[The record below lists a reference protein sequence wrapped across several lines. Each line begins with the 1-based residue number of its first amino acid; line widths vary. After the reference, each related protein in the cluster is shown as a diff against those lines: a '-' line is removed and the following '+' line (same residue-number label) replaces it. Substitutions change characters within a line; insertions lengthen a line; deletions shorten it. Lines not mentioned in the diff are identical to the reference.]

1 MEKQVLE
8 RPELGSVVHRYSLNG
23 MYEQSIVLSLIGPEN
38 APEQWT
44 AVLLTRNGVEF
55 MSGSAEYR
63 GRFDWVPGDWV
74 FDEFRKCW
82 SAPGSESDIQSFAST
97 DIPKP
102 IDGERWMTWQAR
114 VYRTV
119 ENLKEFEGADTL
131 IKTVW
136 KAHRAAS

>member
-1 MEKQVLE
+1 MEKHVLE

-23 MYEQSIVLSLIGPEN
+23 MYEQSVVVSLIGPEN
-38 APEQWT
+38 APQQWT

-55 MSGSAEYR
+55 LSSSAEYR

-74 FDEFRKCW
+74 FDEFRKQW
-82 SAPGSESDIQSFAST
+82 SAPGSETDGPSFQSSDI
-97 DIPKP
+97 PLP
-102 IDGERWMTWQAR
+102 EDGERWMTWQAR